1 MFNELVDIKEDNLL
15 QANNEILS
23 TLLFDNTTKK
33 NIIWAS
39 DNYEVY
45 GEGFTFFQEIT
56 IDKIT
61 GKYGD
66 VIKPRSRKTSNEKL
80 KRIKDNGE
88 VFTPSWICNEQ
99 NNMADDAWF
108 GKKNVFNVSEQKK
121 WIANKSKIEFTKD
134 KTWQDYVKSLR
145 LEISCGEAPYLVSR
159 YDTVT
164 GKSIKIN
171 DRIGLLDRKL
181 RVLSENVDLE
191 DEWIDWSII
200 AVKSIYGYDLQG
212 DNILLARENILYTYI
227 DYYKDKFNKKP
238 FLDLIKEIAEIISWN
253 IWQMDGLKFV
263 IPRSCKNEI
272 IKEYTLF
279 GDIETKTECN
289 GCKTNNYKD
298 HNGIYCKIM
307 NWEKNKTVKFYTLVN
322 KK

>member
-39 DNYEVY
+39 DNYEGY
-45 GEGFTFFQEIT
+45 GERFTFFQEIT

-61 GKYGD
+61 GEYGD

-99 NNMADDAWF
+99 NNLADEAWF

-121 WIANKSKIEFTKD
+121 WIANESKIEFTND

-164 GKSIKIN
+164 GKNIKIS

-181 RVLSENVDLE
+181 RVLSENVNLE
-191 DEWIDWSII
+191 DEWIEWSII

-238 FLDLIKEIAEIISWN
+238 SLDLIKKIAEIISWN

-272 IKEYTLF
+272 IREYTLF

-307 NWEKNKTVKFYTLVN
+307 NWEKNKPVKFYTLVN

>member
-15 QANNEILS
+15 QANNEILI
-23 TLLFDNTTKK
+23 TLLLDNTTKK

-39 DNYEVY
+39 DNYKDH
-45 GEGFTFFQEIT
+45 GFGFNFNDEIT

-61 GKYGD
+61 GIYGD
-66 VIKPRSRKTSNEKL
+66 IIKPRSRKNLGEKR
-80 KRIKDNGE
+80 KRIKDNAE

-99 NNMADDAWF
+99 NNLADDEWF
-108 GKKNVFNVSEQKK
+108 GKKNVFNTPDQKN
-121 WIANKSKIEFTKD
+121 WITNENKIEFTNNR
-134 KTWQDYVKSLR
+134 TWQDYVKSLR

-164 GKSIKIN
+164 GKSIKIK

-181 RVLSENVDLE
+181 RVLSENIDLE
-191 DEWIDWSII
+191 DEWIEWSII
-200 AVKSIYGYDLQG
+200 AVKSIYGYDWQG

-227 DYYKDKFNKKP
+227 DYYKDKFKKKP
-238 FLDLIKEIAEIISWN
+238 SLDLIKEIAQIISWN

-263 IPRSCKNEI
+263 IPNSCKNEI
-272 IKEYTLF
+272 IKEFTLF
-279 GDIETKTECN
+279 GDVETKIECS
-289 GCKTNNYKD
+289 GCKTRNHKN

-307 NWEKNKTVKFYTLVN
+307 NWEKNKIVKFYTLIN

>member
-15 QANNEILS
+15 LANNEILI
-23 TLLFDNTTKK
+23 TLLLDNTTKK

-39 DNYEVY
+39 DNYKDH
-45 GEGFTFFQEIT
+45 GFGFNFNDEIT

-61 GKYGD
+61 GIYGD
-66 VIKPRSRKTSNEKL
+66 IIKPRSRKNSDEKL
-80 KRIKDNGE
+80 KRIKDNAE

-99 NNMADDAWF
+99 NNLADDEWF
-108 GKKNVFNVSEQKK
+108 GKKNVFNTPAQRN
-121 WIANKSKIEFTKD
+121 WITNENKIEFSNNR
-134 KTWQDYVKSLR
+134 TWQDYVKSLR

-164 GKSIKIN
+164 GKSIKIK

-191 DEWIDWSII
+191 DEWIEWSII
-200 AVKSIYGYDLQG
+200 AVKSIYGYDWQG
-212 DNILLARENILYTYI
+212 DNVLLARENILYTYI
-227 DYYKDKFNKKP
+227 DYYKDKFKKKP
-238 FLDLIKEIAEIISWN
+238 SLDLIKEIAQIISWN

-263 IPRSCKNEI
+263 IPNSCKNGI
-272 IKEYTLF
+272 IKEFTLF
-279 GDIETKTECN
+279 GDVETKTECG
-289 GCKTNNYKD
+289 GCKTGNHKN

-307 NWEKNKTVKFYTLVN
+307 NWEKNKIVKFYTLIN

>member
-1 MFNELVDIKEDNLL
+1 MFNELVDIKENNLL

-23 TLLFDNTTKK
+23 TLLYDNTTKK

-39 DNYEVY
+39 DNYKEH
-45 GEGFTFFQEIT
+45 GNGFKFDDEIT

-61 GKYGD
+61 GVYGD
-66 VIKPRSRKTSNEKL
+66 IIKPRSRKSANEKI
-80 KRIKDNGE
+80 KRIKDNAE

-99 NNMADDAWF
+99 NNLADDEWF
-108 GKKNVFNVSEQKK
+108 GKKNIFNKPDQKK
-121 WIANKSKIEFTKD
+121 WVTNENKIKFPND
-134 KTWQDYVKSLR
+134 KTWQDYIKSIR

-181 RVLSENVDLE
+181 RVLSENVNLE
-191 DEWIDWSII
+191 EDWIKWSME
-200 AVKSIYGYDLQG
+200 ALKSIYGYDWQG

-238 FLDLIKEIAEIISWN
+238 SLDLIKQVAEIISWN

-263 IPRSCKNEI
+263 IPNSCKNEI

-279 GDIETKTECN
+279 GEVESKTECS
-289 GCKTNNYKD
+289 GCKNGNYKN

-307 NWEKNKTVKFYTLVN
+307 NWEKNKIIKFYTLI

>member
-15 QANNEILS
+15 HVNNEILS
-23 TLLFDNTTKK
+23 TLLLDNTTKK

-39 DNYEVY
+39 DNYKEH
-45 GEGFTFFQEIT
+45 GFGFNFNDEIT

-61 GKYGD
+61 GIYGD
-66 VIKPRSRKTSNEKL
+66 IIKPRSRKNSDEKL
-80 KRIKDNGE
+80 KRIKDNAE

-99 NNMADDAWF
+99 NNLADAEWF
-108 GKKNVFNVSEQKK
+108 GKKNVFNTTDQKI
-121 WIANKSKIEFTKD
+121 WITNEKKIEFTNNRA
-134 KTWQDYVKSLR
+134 WQDYIKSLR

-164 GKSIKIN
+164 GKSIKIK

-191 DEWIDWSII
+191 DEWIEWSII
-200 AVKSIYGYDLQG
+200 AVKSIYGYDWQG

-227 DYYKDKFNKKP
+227 DYYKDKFKKKP
-238 FLDLIKEIAEIISWN
+238 SHNLIKDIAQIVSWN

-263 IPRSCKNEI
+263 IPNSCKNEI
-272 IKEYTLF
+272 IKEFTLF
-279 GDIETKTECN
+279 GDVETKTECS
-289 GCKTNNYKD
+289 GCKTGNHKN

-307 NWEKNKTVKFYTLVN
+307 NWEKNKIVKFYTLIN

>member
-307 NWEKNKTVKFYTLVN
+307 NWEKNKTVKFCTLVN